1 MSETEISSAA
11 LDDSEHVSPEGR
23 RFAATIV
30 LGHAL
35 KHVYIS
41 MLSSQLLPEIK
52 TGMALSSAQIGSL
65 ASVQQFSSW
74 FSTMIAGYAG
84 DRFTNKTGLLLG
96 LSLALVGIS
105 YFFLGIAGS
114 YAMLLP
120 AMLLV
125 GFGPSIYH
133 SPAIGALS
141 RRFTSR
147 RAFFIS
153 MHGAGGSLGETLGPL
168 IGAGLLAVLYWRH
181 VLELSLFPALI
192 GAFVMWTLL
201 KNGKATPGSHNSL
214 REYFADFGSLLK
226 IRSIQ
231 MIYLTTAFRTVG
243 QATATVFLPI
253 YMRDDLHYSRLL
265 VGIFI
270 SMAQVVGIASQP
282 IMGQLTD
289 RIGFKR
295 VLVPALTCLAVLL
308 LLVPAADGKLQ
319 LAVVILLLGTFLFSL
334 HSILIAAATTIAG
347 ESMQATTVSLIYA
360 ASFVGALSPTLAG
373 VLGDAYGLKST
384 FIFAGVLVSFSAITL
399 AMTQLPGSKSQR
411 VT

>member
-1 MSETEISSAA
+1 MTETSFSPAA
-11 LDDSEHVSPEGR
+11 DQPPISPEER
-23 RFAATIV
+23 RFATTIV

-35 KHVYIS
+35 KHIYIS
-41 MLSSQLLPEIK
+41 ALSSQLLPEIK
-52 TGMALSSAQIGSL
+52 AGMNLNSAQIGSL

-74 FSTMIAGYAG
+74 FSTMSSGYAG
-84 DRFTNKTGLLLG
+84 DRFTNKTALMLG
-96 LSLALVGIS
+96 LSLALVGVS

-133 SPAIGALS
+133 APAIGALS

-153 MHGAGGSLGETLGPL
+153 LHGAGGSLGETLGPL

-181 VLELSLFPALI
+181 VLELSLIPALI

-201 KNGKATPGSHNSL
+201 KNASASTGNHGSL
-214 REYFADFGSLLK
+214 REYFADFGKLLK

-289 RIGFKR
+289 RIGYKR
-295 VLVPALTCLAVLL
+295 VLVPALACLSVLL
-308 LLVPAADGKLQ
+308 LLVPAANGKLQ
-319 LAVVILLLGTFLFSL
+319 LAIVVVLLGTFLFSL
-334 HSILIAAATTIAG
+334 HAILIAAATEIAG
-347 ESMQATTVSLIYA
+347 ESMQSTTVSLIYA

-373 VLGDAYGLKST
+373 LLGDAYGLKST
-384 FIFAGVLVSFSAITL
+384 FIFAGVLVSLSAITL
-399 AMTQLPGSKSQR
+399 SLTRLPGSRAER